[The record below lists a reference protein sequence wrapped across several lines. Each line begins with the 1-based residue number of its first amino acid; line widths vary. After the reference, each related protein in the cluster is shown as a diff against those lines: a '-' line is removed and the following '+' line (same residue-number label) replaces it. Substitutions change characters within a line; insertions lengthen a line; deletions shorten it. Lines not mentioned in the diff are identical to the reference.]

1 MNDTPT
7 QTIADALL
15 LLSLGNDNE
24 IGKDAS
30 ERLMKLE
37 RENAALL
44 LKIQDLELQN
54 NAMRS
59 TSRGKEVAKNK
70 KLERENAALREK
82 LQIEGERSM
91 YWRENENRLKTE
103 NAALRADKDRLDW
116 LESRLNSSYVEL
128 CHYGNGSQLD
138 GDAARAYDRTK
149 PYYVDGQFGRSGAS
163 LRDAIDAARKEEQP

>member
-1 MNDTPT
+1 VNDTPT

-70 KLERENAALREK
+70 KLERENAELREK
-82 LQIEGERSM
+82 LQIEEERSM
-91 YWRENENRLKTE
+91 YWRK
-103 NAALRADKDRLDW
+103 
-116 LESRLNSSYVEL
+116 
-128 CHYGNGSQLD
+128 
-138 GDAARAYDRTK
+138 
-149 PYYVDGQFGRSGAS
+149 
-163 LRDAIDAARKEEQP
+163 AARKEAQP

>member
-15 LLSLGNDNE
+15 LLSLGERNE

-70 KLERENAALREK
+70 KLERENAALRADK
-82 LQIEGERSM
+82 ERLDSG
-91 YWRENENRLKTE
+91 RIRLKFHV
-103 NAALRADKDRLDW
+103 RCDVWK
-116 LESRLNSSYVEL
+116 V
-128 CHYGNGSQLD
+128 
-138 GDAARAYDRTK
+138 
-149 PYYVDGQFGRSGAS
+149 VDCDNVD
-163 LRDAIDAARKEEQP
+163 LRDAIDAARKEAQP

>member
-70 KLERENAALREK
+70 KLERENAELREK
-82 LQIEGERSM
+82 LQIEEERSM
-91 YWRENENRLKTE
+91 YWRK
-103 NAALRADKDRLDW
+103 
-116 LESRLNSSYVEL
+116 
-128 CHYGNGSQLD
+128 
-138 GDAARAYDRTK
+138 
-149 PYYVDGQFGRSGAS
+149 
-163 LRDAIDAARKEEQP
+163 AARKEAQP

>member
-1 MNDTPT
+1 VNDTPT

-70 KLERENAALREK
+70 KLERKNAELREK
-82 LQIEGERSM
+82 LQIEEERSM
-91 YWRENENRLKTE
+91 YWRK
-103 NAALRADKDRLDW
+103 
-116 LESRLNSSYVEL
+116 
-128 CHYGNGSQLD
+128 
-138 GDAARAYDRTK
+138 
-149 PYYVDGQFGRSGAS
+149 
-163 LRDAIDAARKEEQP
+163 AARKEAQP